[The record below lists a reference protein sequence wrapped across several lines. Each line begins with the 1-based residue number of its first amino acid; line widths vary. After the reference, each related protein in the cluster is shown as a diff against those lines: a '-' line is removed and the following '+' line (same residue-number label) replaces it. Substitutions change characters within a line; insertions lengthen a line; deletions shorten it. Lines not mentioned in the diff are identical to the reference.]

1 MATYSINTST
11 TTEAVSYQISATPSY
26 FNTILTTLYDN
37 DDKMIT
43 PHQIRDAILSLWDD
57 VIFKQTTASGS
68 SIEYIGIDAGNPSD
82 RDLER
87 KFFIGKRAF
96 SGTYS
101 YDDSHSIMGFSSSLL
116 LNTDIDT
123 YFYNT
128 KQDSNDQ
135 TTTRVQILSGTN
147 FGIIEDSPY
156 IQSQLVSGTTFS
168 LSLDFINFSGDV
180 NIRSEYATV
189 SIAQITFPSF
199 SESSGSASLDRVLK
213 WDSSNSKLYWD
224 DIVFPQTD
232 TIGTTGS
239 ILEITGEPP
248 LVNGYSLEFT
258 DDRMCPIQLG
268 DISFGSSFE
277 NISIVEML
285 KRMVYQYLPPG
296 CSISLDVPYTSGYV
310 EVGTSPMP
318 TLNWEINKKTEDLGV
333 TSLTNMIPG
342 IYSPISSNEY
352 VNIFGSSSGIV
363 ISPITASTTYFTIT
377 VNDGINIVSAST
389 SITGVYPYF
398 SGFSTLS
405 VMTTAGLLALEKTIE
420 PKSNKLL
427 DFSGT
432 GNLYVI
438 YPKSYGTFSG
448 IYDELGNDYLIS
460 GTFSGPTTKIFNS
473 PSGFWS
479 SVEFY
484 VYQWDSATIGPP
496 SQNFQFVY

>member
-1 MATYSINTST
+1 
-11 TTEAVSYQISATPSY
+11 
-26 FNTILTTLYDN
+26 
-37 DDKMIT
+37 
-43 PHQIRDAILSLWDD
+43 
-57 VIFKQTTASGS
+57 
-68 SIEYIGIDAGNPSD
+68 
-82 RDLER
+82 
-87 KFFIGKRAF
+87 
-96 SGTYS
+96 
-101 YDDSHSIMGFSSSLL
+101 
-116 LNTDIDT
+116 
-123 YFYNT
+123 
-128 KQDSNDQ
+128 
-135 TTTRVQILSGTN
+135 
-147 FGIIEDSPY
+147 
-156 IQSQLVSGTTFS
+156 
-168 LSLDFINFSGDV
+168 
-180 NIRSEYATV
+180 
-189 SIAQITFPSF
+189 
-199 SESSGSASLDRVLK
+199 LK

-352 VNIFGSSSGIV
+352 VNISGSSSGIV

-377 VNDGINIVSAST
+377 VNDGINTVSAST

-398 SGFSTLS
+398 SGFSSLS
-405 VMTTAGLLALEKTIE
+405 VMTTAGLLNLEKLIE
-420 PKSNKLL
+420 PKSDKLL

-432 GNLYVI
+432 ENLYII